1 MKMTQPTHITVTAQE
16 ILDFM
21 LQSKDRF
28 HNFICHTAITV
39 ASNKSDFWFQPN
51 WQNNDVGYILM
62 EKMTH
67 LLGIQF
73 HHDHGRMAHGIHT
86 FMSDEDMSRIYDI
99 GYLYVQGATGVSGFI
114 RANLNQAKHF
124 LLRVGIL
131 VEILRVDPECS
142 FQVCVDEPA

>member
-28 HNFICHTAITV
+28 HNFICHTAINV
-39 ASNKSDFWFQPN
+39 ATHKCDFCFQPN

-142 FQVCVDEPA
+142 FQVCVAEPA